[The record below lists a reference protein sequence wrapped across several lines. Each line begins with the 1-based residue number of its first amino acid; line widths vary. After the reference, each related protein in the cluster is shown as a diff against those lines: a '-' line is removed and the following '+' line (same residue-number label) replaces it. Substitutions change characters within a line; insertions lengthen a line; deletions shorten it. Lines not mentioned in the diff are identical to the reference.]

1 MENTYQMGQYAELGT
16 GDIIS
21 FLSAVGVTLAIILIS
36 LLLGTILGTILG
48 IIRCSK
54 NKIISAAPLLIME
67 PLRNSPLVVQLFLV
81 YFGLPVA
88 AHIVLNPFSAAILT
102 LSLNT
107 AAFFAVLV
115 HNSIKAIPVTQW
127 EAGYALGHSKLSTFV
142 HIIGMQALRLLLPQ
156 AITLYVGQLQ
166 ATSLIS
172 LIGLRDITRTGLLI
186 STRVMQPFLVWG
198 IVFLVYYSVS
208 FPLSK
213 LAVRLEKRLN
223 YTY

>member
-88 AHIVLNPFSAAILT
+88 AHIVLNPFSAAI
-102 LSLNT
+102 SCRIC
-107 AAFFAVLV
+107 FRDC
-115 HNSIKAIPVTQW
+115 SISGV
-127 EAGYALGHSKLSTFV
+127 STF
-142 HIIGMQALRLLLPQ
+142 RLYLTHQ
-156 AITLYVGQLQ
+156 T
-166 ATSLIS
+166 
-172 LIGLRDITRTGLLI
+172 
-186 STRVMQPFLVWG
+186 M
-198 IVFLVYYSVS
+198 
-208 FPLSK
+208 
-213 LAVRLEKRLN
+213 
-223 YTY
+223 